1 MTLYAVDARR
11 INDRPDSRGWYSSG
25 IELPT
30 FYIDATEPTD
40 ALNVAHRIAGAGRI
54 DVTRTLVWLIAY
66 DPGSDDR
73 YGDVHHSVHTWH
85 GWPPTDHTGGEH
97 RAHR

>member
-25 IELPT
+25 IDLPT
-30 FYIDATEPTD
+30 FYVTATEPTHALD
-40 ALNVAHRIAGAGRI
+40 AAHRIAGDGRTDI
-54 DVTRTLVWLIAY
+54 TRTLVWLIAY
-66 DPGSDDR
+66 NPDSDDR
-73 YGDVHHSVHTWH
+73 YGDVHHSARAWN
-85 GWPPTDHTGGEH
+85 GWSPTDHPGGEH